1 MRESRRVGN
10 VILVKALRVVCA
22 VSLVIGLMF
31 GSYVIGMKHQLAPLV
46 VKVDGCELITS
57 DTAPVSL
64 APQLPRNPPPSKIIV
79 GLLTYSVKFKTKED
93 MPGLYGQTDLETQ
106 EIWLVEKLEP
116 GQLRETLWH
125 ELLHVAIHAGTARE
139 GLKGELSEDQI
150 IERVSPAQVMIL
162 RDNPRLRTWLGRVR

>member
-1 MRESRRVGN
+1 MR
-10 VILVKALRVVCA
+10 LVKALRVVCV
-22 VSLVIGLMF
+22 VSLVFALMF
-31 GSYVIGMKHQLAPLV
+31 GSYVIGTKRQPEPLV

-57 DTAPVSL
+57 ATAPVSHV
-64 APQLPRNPPPSKIIV
+64 AAQLPRNPPPSKIIV
-79 GLLTYSVKFKTKED
+79 GLLTYTVKFKTKED

-116 GQLRETLWH
+116 GQLRETLFWH

-162 RDNPRLRTWLGRVR
+162 RDNPRLRTWLGRVK

>member
-1 MRESRRVGN
+1 MREGRVR
-10 VILVKALRVVCA
+10 LVKALRVVGA
-22 VSLVIGLMF
+22 GTAIFLLMI
-31 GSYVIGMKHQLAPLV
+31 GSYVAGTKHQPPPLV
-46 VKVDGCELITS
+46 STS
-57 DTAPVSL
+57 CTPYDAMKLVEFDRPMERVGARPL
-64 APQLPRNPPPSKIIV
+64 DPPPSKIIV

-93 MPGLYGQTDLETQ
+93 LPGLYGQTDLETQ

-162 RDNPRLRTWLGRVR
+162 RDNPRLRTWLGRVK